1 MKLLLINPNISEDV
15 TAIMAAEARRSA
27 SPGTEIALAT
37 ARFGALYVENRVE
50 AAIASHAVLDALA
63 EHGAGAD
70 AAIVSA
76 FGDPGLAAARELV
89 DIPVVGVSEAAFL
102 IAWTLGRRYAI
113 VAMTRRLGTW
123 YRECAIEHGLDGR
136 LVNVRALDVTL
147 ADVTRA
153 KEELRDRLIAECL
166 AAVEEDAAEV
176 VILGGG
182 PVAGLAREAA
192 ARIPVPVL
200 DGVSCGVRLAEALV
214 GLAPRPATRGS
225 FARPA
230 GKPTRG
236 LSPSLAKLI
245 DRPRSGGA
253 GSAQ

>member
-27 SPGTEIALAT
+27 SPGTEIAAVT
-37 ARFGALYVENRVE
+37 ARFGALYIENRIE
-50 AAIASHAVLDALA
+50 ASIASHAVLDALA

-70 AAIVSA
+70 AVIISA
-76 FGDPGLAAARELV
+76 FGDPGLGAARELV
-89 DIPVVGVSEAAFL
+89 DVPVVGIAEAAFL
-102 IAWTLGRRYAI
+102 MAWTLGRRYAI
-113 VAMTRRLGTW
+113 VAMTKRLGTW
-123 YRECAIEHGLDGR
+123 FRECAIEHGLDGR
-136 LVNVRALDVTL
+136 LVNVRALDVP
-147 ADVTRA
+147 VTDIASA
-153 KEELRDRLIAECL
+153 KEQLRDRLVAECL
-166 AAVEEDAAEV
+166 AAVDEDAAEV

-182 PVAGLAREAA
+182 PIAGLAREAA
-192 ARIPVPVL
+192 AQIPVPAL

-236 LSPSLAKLI
+236 LSASLGKLI
-245 DRPRSGGA
+245 DRAP
-253 GSAQ
+253 